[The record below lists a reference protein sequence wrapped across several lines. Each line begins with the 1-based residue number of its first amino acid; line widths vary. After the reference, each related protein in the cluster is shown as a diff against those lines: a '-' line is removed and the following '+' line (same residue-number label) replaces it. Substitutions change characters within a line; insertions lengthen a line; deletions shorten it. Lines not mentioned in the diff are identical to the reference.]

1 MQVIIIVNS
10 AKKQYN
16 LFISSDVVNMSS
28 SADSAA
34 KSLAQR
40 TPREIRVETFASK
53 LESPKDDWGLL
64 PPDKGERI
72 GSVLD
77 CTETESE
84 EEIGFFSGNPFVEV
98 TKGIIH
104 LYKEDSLRSEIY
116 YLWFNEDILL
126 LVFFF

>member
-1 MQVIIIVNS
+1 
-10 AKKQYN
+10 
-16 LFISSDVVNMSS
+16 MSS

-34 KSLAQR
+34 KLVLAQR

-64 PPDKGERI
+64 SPDKGERI
-72 GSVLD
+72 GLD
-77 CTETESE
+77 SLRDCAESE

-104 LYKEDSLRSEIY
+104 LYKEDSLRSKIY
-116 YLWFNEDILL
+116 LCFYSVIYFLLRLFQNKISVILYVYWEFPL
-126 LVFFF
+126 